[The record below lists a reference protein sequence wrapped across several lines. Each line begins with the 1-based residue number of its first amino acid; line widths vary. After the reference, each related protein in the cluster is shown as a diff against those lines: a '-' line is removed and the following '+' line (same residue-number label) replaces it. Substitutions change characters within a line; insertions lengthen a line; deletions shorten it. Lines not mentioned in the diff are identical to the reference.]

1 MNRKEP
7 TSRVI
12 LKFVIAVIIAIY
24 VLFPFALV
32 VINSCKQTADITSN
46 PIGLNGMSI
55 GQLMKNMNDVVNNP
69 NFLFWLARIWI
80 FGADHGAV
88 SGPAGPVRRH
98 DGMGHLPEQDQVG
111 DLDLFHFHCFHD
123 HSLPGGHAAPDLHI
137 PRCG

>member
-69 NFLFWLARIWI
+69 NFSRCCLWSCWLC
-80 FGADHGAV
+80 
-88 SGPAGPVRRH
+88 S
-98 DGMGHLPEQDQVG
+98 
-111 DLDLFHFHCFHD
+111 
-123 HSLPGGHAAPDLHI
+123 AP
-137 PRCG
+137 